1 MQIIL
6 TLYLTILIMIGVGDL
21 FQYGKLSFGTQ
32 MMLVIWFII
41 YAPIKLLNRPK

>member
-6 TLYLTILIMIGVGDL
+6 SLYLTILIMIGVGDF

-32 MMLVIWFII
+32 TMLIAWFII
-41 YAPIKLLNRPK
+41 YVPKKLLNRPK